1 MFINDIFPLV
11 SHSDL
16 TKRGFSYSYSYTNTS
31 IECCYNVYP
40 GIIIYT
46 PYERLL
52 I

>member
-16 TKRGFSYSYSYTNTS
+16 TKRGFSYSYTNTS
-31 IECCYNVYP
+31 IECCYNLYP
-40 GIIIYT
+40 DIIIYAL
-46 PYERLL
+46 YERLL